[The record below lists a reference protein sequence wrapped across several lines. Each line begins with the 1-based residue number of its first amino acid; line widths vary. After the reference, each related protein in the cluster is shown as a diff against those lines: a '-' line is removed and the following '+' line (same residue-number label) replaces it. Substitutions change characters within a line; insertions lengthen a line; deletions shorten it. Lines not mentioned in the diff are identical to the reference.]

1 MKKGRLTQSPFS
13 YKDRIIERN
22 IMIETVTRT
31 RFINWFRQSNTYKNQ
46 FSFEAQFALYDYFEE
61 LELDTSESP
70 LNFAT
75 AINNAQLQFD
85 PIAICC
91 DYTEYE
97 NIEEY
102 NKNYEPVEN
111 LDQIRELTTVIEI
124 PQNKGFIIQNY

>member
-1 MKKGRLTQSPFS
+1 
-13 YKDRIIERN
+13 
-22 IMIETVTRT
+22 MIETVTRT

-61 LELDTSESP
+61 LELDTGE
-70 LNFAT
+70 
-75 AINNAQLQFD
+75 QLQYD

-102 NKNYEPVEN
+102 NENYQPVEN

-124 PQNKGFIIQNY
+124 TNPQPKGFIIQNY

>member
-1 MKKGRLTQSPFS
+1 
-13 YKDRIIERN
+13 
-22 IMIETVTRT
+22 MIETVTRT

-61 LELDTSESP
+61 LELGTGE
-70 LNFAT
+70 
-75 AINNAQLQFD
+75 QLQYD

-102 NKNYEPVEN
+102 NENYQPVEN

-124 PQNKGFIIQNY
+124 TNPKPKGFIIQNY